1 MSSRHQEA
9 LAAHLKRHAR
19 TLRHIACGFGRQ
31 RDADDIVQILY
42 TRWWQR
48 MGREPGWEP
57 PEEAVALFVC
67 VKRAVLDQI
76 AKEATARSHAARS
89 RTRPELAPPPPD
101 ESLHALHRLEWILA
115 RMPAHLAEVLEASL
129 AAGHRG
135 DEALAAELRISRA
148 AFTTRLFRARRAAEE
163 LASYYDILT
172 PDEAHLLAE
181 VQFSGKSRRQVAH
194 EMSLLVD
201 DLAGRCREALASLE
215 ARRSPKAV
223 RTA

>member
-1 MSSRHQEA
+1 MPSRHQQA
-9 LAAHLKRHAR
+9 LATHLKRHAR

-48 MGREPGWEP
+48 MQREPGWGP

-67 VKRAVLDQI
+67 VKRAVIDQV
-76 AKEATARSHAARS
+76 AKENSARAHAARS
-89 RTRPELAPPPPD
+89 RSRVEPPPPAPD
-101 ESLHALHRLEWILA
+101 ESLHALNRLEWILA
-115 RMPAHLAEVLEASL
+115 RLPAALAEVLEASL

-135 DEALAAELRISRA
+135 DEALATELGISRA

-163 LASYYDILT
+163 LASYYDLLA

-181 VQFSGKSRRQVAH
+181 VQFSGKSRRQIAR
-194 EMSLLVD
+194 EASLLVEE
-201 DLAGRCREALASLE
+201 LACRCRDARARLE
-215 ARRSPKAV
+215 ATEGPKVRSA
-223 RTA
+223 